1 MPTPAQ
7 KQKRAQQAR
16 INGAKSRG
24 PITSAGLDKA
34 RTASLQH
41 GLYAN
46 EETLKSTIDP
56 AKFEELRAEYHALWQ
71 PSNRYIADKVNDLAA
86 ARWQLDRL
94 TAIRRDYVA
103 DVYLDLRSV
112 TDAEFYVS
120 ARGHIM
126 ERIEARIRR
135 FNIEMS
141 RLERDILRLK
151 KHFQSEGAS
160 HKPLR
165 TNEFH
170 PQIPPGSRDTRKF
183 PMENVQPEIVAQEQ
197 DPKKPGFNPPMR
209 PKPPR

>member
-7 KQKRAQQAR
+7 KLKRAEQAR
-16 INGAKSRG
+16 INGAKSHG
-24 PITSAGLDKA
+24 PVTPEGLDKA

-46 EETLKSTIDP
+46 EDTLKSTIDP
-56 AKFEELRAEYHALWQ
+56 ARFEELRAEYHALWQ

-112 TDAEFYVS
+112 TDAEFHVS

-135 FNIEMS
+135 FNVEMS

-151 KHFQSEGAS
+151 KHFNSEGAS
-160 HKPLR
+160 HNSLK
-165 TNEFH
+165 TNETV
-170 PQIPPGSRDTRKF
+170 PQSPPERQDTRSF
-183 PMENVQPEIVAQEQ
+183 PAETVQPAEAPVALQPVF
-197 DPKKPGFNPPMR
+197 DP
-209 PKPPR
+209 PKAPDTAPRT